1 MEIDEFI
8 DSYSDD
14 LISLQEGRLALLTH
28 PLRSDNVLAG
38 FVNASFCRM
47 LAVIVVGSIEAML
60 LAWRERDR
68 VNVLEKYF
76 AKNVQNGDRIQGLY
90 DAFLNAGI
98 PVDRDV
104 FNDYLAIKY
113 LRNTIVHGKWK
124 EYEREWLA
132 SRSFPTDSRHLT
144 FEHWARI
151 QHVNASMMLYIAL
164 TGHATPGAAKPAGI
178 VKLEESSK
186 SEDPHLGIFTSRE
199 IDRILWRNLDRIHSV
214 FGTAIEEA
222 AVLPEYDW
230 TAGQS
235 VDELQSLPPA
245 HLKRRFYLAARR
257 AGSGNCERLVRHR
270 DLADTALEGWRD
282 YYRRVTA
289 RSGLDDGSIVESLAV
304 FDDPLFDPTSP
315 HWSILHNLTD
325 SVGTRLLCELWP
337 DVDAVSI
344 EKTVSAFRL
353 GRHAY
358 ELFGN
363 LMPVA
368 LLGVQLPI
376 VDPAR
381 TTDYSQEF
389 DRAYNAVRLGR
400 LWYHCIE
407 RKELFRSE
415 NLDLYRRLRSDFA
428 TH

>member
-1 MEIDEFI
+1 MELNEFI

-14 LISLQEGRLALLTH
+14 LISLREGRHALLTH
-28 PLRSDNVLAG
+28 PLRSDDVAVNL
-38 FVNASFCRM
+38 VNASFCRM
-47 LAVIVVGSIEAML
+47 LAVIVVGSIESML
-60 LAWRERDR
+60 SAWRERDR

-76 AKNVQNGDRIQGLY
+76 AKNVRNGDRIQGLY
-90 DAFLNAGI
+90 DAFHNAGI

-132 SRSFPTDSRHLT
+132 SHAFPTDSRHLT

-151 QHVNASMMLYIAL
+151 QHVSANMMFYIAL
-164 TGHATPGAAKPAGI
+164 TGHATSGVAKPGI
-178 VKLEESSK
+178 IKLEESSK
-186 SEDPHLGIFTSRE
+186 EEDPQLGILAPQD
-199 IDRILWRNLDRIHSV
+199 IDGILWKNLDRIHAV
-214 FGTAIEEA
+214 FGTAIQEA

-230 TAGQS
+230 TTGQPI
-235 VDELQSLPPA
+235 DELQSLPPA
-245 HLKRRFYLAARR
+245 DLKRRVYLAARR
-257 AGSGNCERLVRHR
+257 AGRENCDRLVRHR
-270 DLADTALEGWRD
+270 GLADTALECWRE

-289 RSGLDDGSIVESLAV
+289 RSGLKVSSIAESLAV
-304 FDDPLFDPTSP
+304 FDNPSFDPTAP
-315 HWSILHNLTD
+315 HWPIIHNLTD
-325 SVGTRLLCELWP
+325 GLGTTLLRELWP
-337 DVDAVSI
+337 DGTAISI
-344 EKTVSAFRL
+344 ERTISAFRL

-358 ELFGN
+358 ALFGN

-381 TTDYSQEF
+381 TTEYSREF
-389 DRAYNAVRLGR
+389 DQAYDVVRLGR

-407 RKELFRSE
+407 HKELFRSE

-428 TH
+428 MH